1 MEFDSWER
9 KKDLENI
16 RKVVAEFEGKL
27 NTEVRRQEKLDIVEE
42 RDSRRGELL
51 RKYMAKMLY
60 R

>member
-27 NTEVRRQEKLDIVEE
+27 NTEVRRQEKLDMVKERNFKRKELPEKYIV
-42 RDSRRGELL
+42 
-51 RKYMAKMLY
+51 KILY